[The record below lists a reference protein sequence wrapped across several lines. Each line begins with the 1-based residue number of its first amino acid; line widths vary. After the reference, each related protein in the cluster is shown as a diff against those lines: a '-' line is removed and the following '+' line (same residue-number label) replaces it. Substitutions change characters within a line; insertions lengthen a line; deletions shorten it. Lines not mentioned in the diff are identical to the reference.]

1 MQWTTSVSIPS
12 NPGLLHHRQRMV
24 LLGSCFTDN
33 IGRKLRE
40 QGFSVMVNPHG
51 VLYNPLSI
59 ERTLRV
65 LYSDKIYRPE
75 DLHQNGELYFSFD
88 HHTHFSSLSA
98 EACLSGINDRLVRF
112 REDFSQPDV
121 LILSFGTARVYEWLT
136 TDELVANCHKLPA
149 REFRHRLVEV
159 DELSVRLEGLISWLR
174 AMFPKLIIIFTVSPV
189 RHWKDGA
196 HANQISKAHL
206 LLSIEK
212 VIGKFSNLYYFPSY
226 EVMLDELRDYRFYA
240 DDLLH
245 PSAMAVN
252 HLYNRFAQSYF
263 TDETLFLAR
272 EVGKIAQAMQHRV
285 FFPESEAHRKFKA
298 SYRKKIQELQAAHPY
313 LDLSEAAAYFSD

>member
-33 IGRKLRE
+33 IGQKLRE
-40 QGFSVMVNPHG
+40 QGFLVRVNPHG

-65 LYSDKIYRPE
+65 LYSDKIYRSE

-88 HHTHFSSLSA
+88 HHTQFSSLSA
-98 EACLSGINDRLVRF
+98 EACLAGINDQLVRF

-136 TDELVANCHKLPA
+136 TNALVANCHKLPA

-159 DELSVRLEGLISWLR
+159 DELSLRLEGLISWLR
-174 AMFPKLIIIFTVSPV
+174 AMFPKLIVIFTVSPV

-196 HANQISKAHL
+196 HENQISKAHL

-212 VIGKFSNLYYFPSY
+212 VIGKFPNLYYFPSY

-240 DDLLH
+240 DDLVH

-252 HLYNRFAQSYF
+252 HLYDRFAQSYF
-263 TDETLFLAR
+263 ADETLFLAR

-285 FFPESEAHRKFKA
+285 FFPESEAHRKFKS